1 MEATTVRPGYELW
14 RPNREKAE
22 SKTTK
27 AIVALLLFITAGLMF
42 IITVGGWPRI
52 ASTGVGILTLLWAT
66 LYVVFGILV
75 YRWSRGILP
84 VASASAIILAI
95 FAAIAAP
102 AWFARSK
109 TGLDP
114 PPLPDDLLG
123 LLTIIVV
130 AVQLVLITVAMVGFN
145 QEWHVE
151 EERPVGGVPLPGEH
165 QGYPPPPAA
174 DYR

>member
-1 MEATTVRPGYELW
+1 LV
-14 RPNREKAE
+14 
-22 SKTTK
+22 
-27 AIVALLLFITAGLMF
+27 IT
-42 IITVGGWPRI
+42 IGGWPRLE
-52 ASTGVGILTLLWAT
+52 SPSVGVITLIWAAT
-66 LYVVFGILV
+66 YVAFGLLV

-95 FAAIAAP
+95 FAAVAAP

-109 TGLDP
+109 TGLSP

-123 LLTIIVV
+123 LLTIVV
-130 AVQLVLITVAMVGFN
+130 IPVQLLLITVAMVGFN

-151 EERPVGGVPLPGEH
+151 EERPVGGVPLPGEDEA
-165 QGYPPPPAA
+165 YPPSEAS